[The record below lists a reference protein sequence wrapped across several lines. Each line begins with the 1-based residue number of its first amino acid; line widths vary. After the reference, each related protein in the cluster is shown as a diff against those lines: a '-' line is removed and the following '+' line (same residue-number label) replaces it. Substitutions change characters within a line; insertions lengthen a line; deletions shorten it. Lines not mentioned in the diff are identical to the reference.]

1 MSPRVMSA
9 SFRDS
14 NPNVLLLS
22 VGIMLASSMIASVG
36 AAKNTMSVPQW
47 NHADAMAKIT
57 LTAPRIGMNVFALHT
72 NEYGNQLWMPAVIT
86 AIHTMTNGG
95 DDEITVMWLNGD
107 ELFCRVSIAN
117 VRERDNTVTYNNF
130 ELDGFT
136 SYPVRNSGGVGGS
149 AVRNSGGVG
158 GSAVRNSGGVG
169 GSAVRN
175 SGAAG
180 ASTVRPCGASGSF
193 STDSSE
199 DKKPSVVESTSDEMT
214 KAKIA
219 KLTQQRDNA
228 REQRDD
234 AREQYD
240 DLLVERTYFVGERNL
255 YYAERN
261 TARHER
267 DDAEQRRL
275 DSELRATAA
284 ERRADEMQAE
294 LNRFHRAQRSRNPST
309 TGVHD
314 HGNCRDFPP
323 MKNERKRDRM

>member
-1 MSPRVMSA
+1 MSA

-72 NEYGNQLWMPAVIT
+72 NKYGNQLWMPAVIT

-136 SYPVRNSGGVGGS
+136 SYP
-149 AVRNSGGVG
+149 VRNSGGVG

-261 TARHER
+261 TARNER

>member
-158 GSAVRNSGGVG
+158 GSAVRNSG
-169 GSAVRN
+169 
-175 SGAAG
+175 AAG

-261 TARHER
+261 TARNER

>member
-1 MSPRVMSA
+1 MSA

-158 GSAVRNSGGVG
+158 GSAVRNSG
-169 GSAVRN
+169 
-175 SGAAG
+175 AAG

-261 TARHER
+261 TARNER

>member
-136 SYPVRNSGGVGGS
+136 SYP
-149 AVRNSGGVG
+149 VRNSGGVG